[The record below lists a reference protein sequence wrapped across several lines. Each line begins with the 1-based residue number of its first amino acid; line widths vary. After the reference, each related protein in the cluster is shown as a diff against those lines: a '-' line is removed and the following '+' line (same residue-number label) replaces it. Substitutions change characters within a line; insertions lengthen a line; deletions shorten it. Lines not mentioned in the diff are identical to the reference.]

1 MKSNDIIFR
10 ILCLGDSGVG
20 QACILRRYIENVFLK
35 SHVCTIGIDFKVKN
49 INLNKGKTIKLTI
62 WNTAG
67 QERFWN
73 ITKQY
78 IKGAD
83 FLILIYDITDG
94 DSIDRLSIWVENIKN
109 WSGESTIK
117 IPVFLV
123 GNKIDLD
130 FKRKVTRDEGYK
142 FAKDHGFLFSECSAL
157 NGENINYIFNKLVL
171 TLLENNPKYEE
182 KFLREFRKE
191 FKDKV
196 GKEIKE
202 VEEKYDYDNSKRDT
216 FIILKKYI
224 SF

>member
-1 MKSNDIIFR
+1 MEYNDIIFR

-20 QACILRRYIENVFLK
+20 QACILRRYIKNVFEENRL
-35 SHVCTIGIDFKVKN
+35 CTIGLDFKVKN
-49 INLNKGKTIKLTI
+49 INLNKGKTIKLKI

-67 QERFWN
+67 QEWFWN
-73 ITKQY
+73 ITKNY

-130 FKRKVTRDEGYK
+130 FKRKVTREEGYK
-142 FAKDHGFLFSECSAL
+142 FATDHGFLFSECSAL

-182 KFLREFRKE
+182 KFLTEF
-191 FKDKV
+191 
-196 GKEIKE
+196 
-202 VEEKYDYDNSKRDT
+202 
-216 FIILKKYI
+216 
-224 SF
+224 